1 MKAFLLDCFKFAVF
15 LPPCYLIVLILWG
28 EVTPGFLQ
36 NNLNYR
42 LGAYGHMHSRIAEA
56 RREPRARVLVMGSS
70 HAYRG
75 FDPRIFEEAGLTMF
89 NLGSSAQTPLQT
101 EILLNRY
108 LERINPELVVLEVYP
123 VTFTIDGIE
132 SALDLIA
139 NDPETDSLWE
149 MAATLNNI
157 AVWHNLIYGHYRRFF
172 RRDQHF
178 IEDPF
183 KAFDTYIQGGYVEKN
198 LNYRRNVR
206 LPDSEKLQFLDY
218 QKEAFLRIVH
228 ILRASGVPF
237 VFVQA
242 PITIRKGQTLENMN
256 DFNDWVS
263 SLGPHLNFNGLLDL
277 DDELHFYDPQH
288 LNQNGVRIFN
298 QALIPEIERFLLQN
312 GPNTQLDKM

>member
-1 MKAFLLDCFKFAVF
+1 MKTFLSDCLKFLFF
-15 LPPCYLIVLILWG
+15 LPPCYLLLFILWG
-28 EVTPGFLQ
+28 ETTPGFLQ
-36 NNLNYR
+36 KNLNYQ

-56 RREPRARVLVMGSS
+56 GREPSARVLVMGSS

-75 FDPRIFEEAGLTMF
+75 FDPRVFEEAGLTMF

-101 EILLNRY
+101 EILLQRY
-108 LERINPELVVLEVYP
+108 LDRINPELVVLEVYP

-139 NDPETDSLWE
+139 NDPETSSLWE

-157 AVWHNLIYGHYRRFF
+157 SVWHNLIYGHYRRFF

-183 KAFDTYIQGGYVEKN
+183 KAFDTYIHGGFVEKD
-198 LNYRRNVR
+198 LSYRRNVR

-228 ILRASGVPF
+228 KLRSSGVPF
-237 VFVQA
+237 VFVQT
-242 PITIRKGQTLENMN
+242 PITTRKRQTLVNRYE
-256 DFNDWVS
+256 FNDWVS
-263 SLGPHLNFNGLLDL
+263 PLGPHWDFNGLLDL

-298 QALIPEIERFLLQN
+298 HALIPEIERFLLQN
-312 GPNTQLDKM
+312 GPNAQLDKM